1 MRIGYFSCLNVN
13 YGSEKRHFNHRQQLV
28 EQLRT
33 ARISFISAFYHVN
46 QLGTES
52 IKKERFMSQKML
64 QWKSFWRK
72 IDVFLSKKKVFSV
85 ITAHRGTW
93 FTMSFVL
100 GFLFQKVGDFF
111 LGSIFRILKEIPL
124 SGKIV
129 IYICEL
135 NWYSFQV
142 ILHLYHSTRDQ
153 IPQCCDHNTSSH
165 RFFHHFLSPLRIFSF
180 FLFLFRWMFSGKSKI
195 GHLSIY
201 RSQHCMS

>member
-1 MRIGYFSCLNVN
+1 MSHLTNNSSSKNTAETKMRIGCFSCLNVN
-13 YGSEKRHFNHRQQLV
+13 YGSEKRHSNHRQQPV

-72 IDVFLSKKKVFSV
+72 IDVFLSEKEVFNV
-85 ITAHRGTW
+85 ITTHWRTL

-100 GFLFQKVGDFF
+100 GFLFQKVRDFF
-111 LGSIFRILKEIPL
+111 LGSIFPISKEIPL
-124 SGKIV
+124 SGKCV

-135 NWYSFQV
+135 N
-142 ILHLYHSTRDQ
+142 
-153 IPQCCDHNTSSH
+153 
-165 RFFHHFLSPLRIFSF
+165 
-180 FLFLFRWMFSGKSKI
+180 
-195 GHLSIY
+195 
-201 RSQHCMS
+201 